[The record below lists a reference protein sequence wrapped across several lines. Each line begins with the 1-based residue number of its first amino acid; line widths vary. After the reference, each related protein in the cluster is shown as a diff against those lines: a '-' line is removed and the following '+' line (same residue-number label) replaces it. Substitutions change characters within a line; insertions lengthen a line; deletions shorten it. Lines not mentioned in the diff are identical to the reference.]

1 MSVTKENT
9 MMSRLQTVITM
20 IVTAAA
26 VLIGTATHAADATLA
41 CAGAVQVGQQL
52 ATEITVDV
60 GTTPLGAY
68 SVTVNYDPAVLTIA
82 SVAGGDTPEFSGS
95 PTTNPGSFTNG
106 TTTVSAFQT
115 ASLTRPT
122 GVVSI
127 ARVTFNAVGPETTTV
142 GLTVRSL
149 FDTNANPISVTAT
162 GCMVTV
168 TGGSTTT
175 TSSTTTSS
183 TTTTSLVVTNT
194 PPTVSIDDLPDKLKR
209 KDLESGRLLTLHL
222 TASEPATITLD
233 ILNKRGASLRRTT
246 LNRTTAGSFETQI
259 SLRHVRGQ
267 LTLRVTAMD
276 AGGASTV
283 VEQDFK
289 AQ

>member
-1 MSVTKENT
+1 
-9 MMSRLQTVITM
+9 MMSRLQTAITM

-26 VLIGTATHAADATLA
+26 VLTGTASHAADATLV
-41 CAGAVQVGQQL
+41 CPGAVQVGQQL
-52 ATEITVDV
+52 ATEIRVDV

-82 SVAGGDTPEFSGS
+82 SVAGGNMPEFSGS
-95 PTTNPGSFTNG
+95 PTTNPGSFASG
-106 TTTVSAFQT
+106 TTTLSAFQT
-115 ASLTRPT
+115 TSLTRPT

-142 GLTVRSL
+142 GLSVRGL
-149 FDTNANPISVTAT
+149 FDTNANPVSVTAT

-267 LTLRVTAMD
+267 LTLRVTATD
-276 AGGASTV
+276 GGGASTR
-283 VEQDFK
+283 VEQEFK